1 LNRGYLEFN
10 IDSTQ
15 VQISPNKQDVFIT
28 ININEGDALIEA
40 RLTNGENEILLAV
53 RNGRSI
59 RFNEKDVR
67 PMGRTTAGVRGIEVD
82 EAQHDEVVGMV
93 CVDPKDT
100 ITSILVI
107 SEKGMGKRSAL
118 EDYPTQLRAGKGVKT
133 MQVTSKT
140 GPLVAIKRVTDEDDL
155 MVTTTSGVTIRTG
168 ADELRVMRRATQG
181 VRVIRLDEQDEIAD
195 VTVVKKEPE
204 APLADEDVLEAEA

>member
-1 LNRGYLEFN
+1 
-10 IDSTQ
+10 
-15 VQISPNKQDVFIT
+15 
-28 ININEGDALIEA
+28 
-40 RLTNGENEILLAV
+40 
-53 RNGRSI
+53 
-59 RFNEKDVR
+59 
-67 PMGRTTAGVRGIEVD
+67 MGRTTAGVRGIAVD
-82 EAQHDEVVGMV
+82 ETLQDEVVGMV

-100 ITSILVI
+100 VASILVI

-133 MQVTSKT
+133 MQVTTKT

-168 ADELRVMRRATQG
+168 ADELRVMGRATQG

-204 APLADEDVLEAEA
+204 VPLTEEEAPDAEA